1 MSKYIYFRQYV
12 CMFGWI
18 VLVFDPRMQYCDKM
32 VSLLGRG
39 DGLGHTLKSCL
50 TTCYI
55 KLRVQIHHD
64 IFTEITQPGNFV
76 MNVKQINSQSN
87 LTSMTSFAG
96 PSYLTIR
103 SYVYI
108 ILTWDSC
115 LPNLIVYYILAK
127 LHQCAL
133 HFNESITRTNLLQ
146 LQPSLLGQSQLKKQ
160 GSILL
165 WKGPPKLCIECHLV
179 PLWAFPPKSPGNFV
193 TFSHIKMP
201 HFKAFIVDTC
211 ITCWYWLK
219 VIRICKMCGTLLLQQ
234 SESIWTKTLEWTILS

>member
-1 MSKYIYFRQYV
+1 MSKYIYFRQYM

-18 VLVFDPRMQYCDKM
+18 VLVFDPRMQYYYKM

-55 KLRVQIHHD
+55 KLTVQIHHY
-64 IFTEITQPGNFV
+64 IFTEITQPGDFV

-96 PSYLTIR
+96 PSYLTIK
-103 SYVYI
+103 SSVYI

-127 LHQCAL
+127 LHHCAL

-146 LQPSLLGQSQLKKQ
+146 LQPSIRPVSAQVTRKYFTVERAAKTLHRMSPCTPVSVPAK
-160 GSILL
+160 IT
-165 WKGPPKLCIECHLV
+165 WKLCDI
-179 PLWAFPPKSPGNFV
+179 
-193 TFSHIKMP
+193 FS
-201 HFKAFIVDTC
+201 
-211 ITCWYWLK
+211 Y
-219 VIRICKMCGTLLLQQ
+219 
-234 SESIWTKTLEWTILS
+234 